1 MRALRY
7 VLIEAWDPHDGQSVA
22 FAQLNE
28 IIVPKSELSADRS
41 FEPAGFFLYAF
52 SE

>member
-1 MRALRY
+1 M
-7 VLIEAWDPHDGQSVA
+7 EAWDPHDGQSVA

-28 IIVPKSELSADRS
+28 VNVPYNQSVSTDRS

>member
-1 MRALRY
+1 
-7 VLIEAWDPHDGQSVA
+7 LIEAWDPHDGQSVA

-28 IIVPKSELSADRS
+28 IIVPTSQSVSADRI